1 MCIYYIYYNICN
13 IFLELVAYCWFEHN
27 HTIIVGQDGAVIVFC
42 VAVMNVSGN
51 SDHLLAGHYGK
62 DAYRSGGP
70 DLHNFISSGFVTLGR
85 GHTKG
90 TVETIFY

>member
-1 MCIYYIYYNICN
+1 MR
-13 IFLELVAYCWFEHN
+13 
-27 HTIIVGQDGAVIVFC
+27 QVILPR
-42 VAVMNVSGN
+42 
-51 SDHLLAGHYGK
+51 LLAGHYGK
-62 DAYRSGGP
+62 DAYRSGGA

>member
-1 MCIYYIYYNICN
+1 MT
-13 IFLELVAYCWFEHN
+13 LWLSCWFEYK
-27 HTIIVGQDGAVIVFC
+27 HTIIVGQDGAVTVFC
-42 VAVMNVSGN
+42 VAFVNASGN
-51 SDHLLAGHYGK
+51 SAHLLAGHYGK